1 MSEDSQAKKHVAAR
15 VPPDT
20 AAEIERL
27 QNDGERSQS
36 EAVRELLRRGTEAD
50 RLRRERDSLQNQL
63 NTLAGRER
71 EHGELVE
78 YVEEQRS
85 IERRRADRN
94 DRRRSANL
102 LQRAW
107 WFVTGEPDANA
118 DGMKVT
124 E

>member
-1 MSEDSQAKKHVAAR
+1 MSEDRQAKKHVAAR
-15 VPPDT
+15 VSPDT

-36 EAVRELLRRGTEAD
+36 EAVRELLRRGIEAD

-78 YVEEQRS
+78 YVQEERS
-85 IERRRADRN
+85 IREREAQTCEHRWRAI
-94 DRRRSANL
+94 L
-102 LQRAW
+102 WQRAY
-107 WFVTGEPDANA
+107 WFVFGEP
-118 DGMKVT
+118 
-124 E
+124 

>member
-1 MSEDSQAKKHVAAR
+1 MSDEGEAKKHVAAR
-15 VPPDT
+15 VSPDT

-36 EAVRELLRRGTEAD
+36 EAVRELLRRGIEAD

-78 YVEEQRS
+78 YVQEERS
-85 IERRRADRN
+85 IQERREERRDAPAWRRAKWW
-94 DRRRSANL
+94 L
-102 LQRAW
+102 LGRA
-107 WFVTGEPDANA
+107 
-118 DGMKVT
+118 
-124 E
+124 

>member
-1 MSEDSQAKKHVAAR
+1 MSEDRQAKKHVAAR
-15 VPPDT
+15 VSPDT

-36 EAVRELLRRGTEAD
+36 EAVRELLRRGIEAD

-78 YVEEQRS
+78 YVQEERS
-85 IERRRADRN
+85 IREREAQTRERRRRATLW
-94 DRRRSANL
+94 RRAY
-102 LQRAW
+102 
-107 WFVTGEPDANA
+107 WFVFGEP
-118 DGMKVT
+118 
-124 E
+124 

>member
-1 MSEDSQAKKHVAAR
+1 MSEDRQAKKHVAAR
-15 VPPDT
+15 VSPDT

-36 EAVRELLRRGTEAD
+36 EAVRELLRRGIEAD

-78 YVEEQRS
+78 YVEREKSLRERER
-85 IERRRADRN
+85 ERRDAPAWRRAKWW
-94 DRRRSANL
+94 L
-102 LQRAW
+102 LGR
-107 WFVTGEPDANA
+107 E
-118 DGMKVT
+118 
-124 E
+124 